1 MSNVVDLATSKDD
14 ALAEELFYPGETLFY
29 NIYQNIVE
37 ENIYYAFR
45 YFKKAAKLNHH
56 RAMIFLG
63 HIYIYKTRL

>member
-45 YFKKAAKLNHH
+45 YFKKQQNLTT
-56 RAMIFLG
+56 IEQ
-63 HIYIYKTRL
+63 